1 MNLVKTVC
9 KITDIGVVLKQEL
22 MSGIDINYTG
32 YQELIKKIVNQRIF
46 KKGKENATLRKALY
60 VNSKTNASDNST
72 NSNSE
77 SQKLSCTY

>member
-32 YQELIKKIVNQRIF
+32 YQELIKKIVN
-46 KKGKENATLRKALY
+46 
-60 VNSKTNASDNST
+60 
-72 NSNSE
+72 
-77 SQKLSCTY
+77 